1 MSRRYTA
8 TVVAGAVA
16 VLACTNWTVRCTVG
30 GCQPAMSQLDPTHS
44 AGLALLL
51 VVASVAVL
59 WTIRCAWLAASSRRA
74 LGALPS
80 QAIPTALSLAAERT
94 GLSRVVVLSS
104 SSPVAFCAGFLRPTV
119 FVSAG
124 LLSRLERSE
133 LDAVL
138 VHERHHAER
147 RDPLRRMVMGAIKDA
162 LFFLPLLEWWIAGRV
177 VESELAADRR
187 ALAEVGLRPL
197 AGALWATGNVPA
209 LPVMAGFMGATA
221 IRAAHLTG
229 TPVPARRATGRAVI
243 QSAIGLAAVA
253 AVAMCAVATLP

>member
-1 MSRRYTA
+1 MSRRYTV

-30 GCQPAMSQLDPTHS
+30 GCQTAISQLDPTHS
-44 AGLALLL
+44 AGLALVL
-51 VVASVAVL
+51 VVALVTLVWAM
-59 WTIRCAWLAASSRRA
+59 RCTWLAASSRSA
-74 LGALPS
+74 LGALPR

-94 GLSRVVVLSS
+94 GLSRVVLLSS
-104 SSPVAFCAGFLRPTV
+104 TSPVAFCTGFLWPTV

-124 LLSRLERSE
+124 LLSRLEPAE

-147 RDPLRRMVMGAIKDA
+147 RDPLRRIVMSAMRDA
-162 LFFLPLLEWWIAGRV
+162 LFFLPLLEWWIAARV

-197 AGALWATGNVPA
+197 AGALWATGNVSA
-209 LPVMAGFMGATA
+209 VPVMAGFMGATA

-229 TPVPARRATGRAVI
+229 TPIPSRRATGRAVV
-243 QSAIGLAAVA
+243 QSAIGLVAVA
-253 AVAMCAVATLP
+253 AVAMCAVSTLP